1 MWIVDYSVPR
11 KDCIVCHYP
20 IWSEVCGQYSDEALC
35 NFKFGFGLLVLLYTI
50 KFMFYAL
57 KYLLQHQ
64 PTLVLPQ
71 IQISLE
77 RWFPEDWVLLQSPNS
92 SPQSAIRNCLPFS
105 FEAQNL
111 TTDFTTCSCQSR
123 VWLVSLIQIKLP
135 QNESSIQATD
145 RRDKLLGESCFPN
158 P

>member
-1 MWIVDYSVPR
+1 MDYSVPR

-77 RWFPEDWVLLQSPNS
+77 RWFPEDWVLLQI
-92 SPQSAIRNCLPFS
+92 QVRNQRFVIVFL
-105 FEAQNL
+105 
-111 TTDFTTCSCQSR
+111 
-123 VWLVSLIQIKLP
+123 LVLKRRILP
-135 QNESSIQATD
+135 QISRHAAVKVAYGSS
-145 RRDKLLGESCFPN
+145 R
-158 P
+158 